1 MQRNW
6 RPTGRAVLT
15 TVLSGLLFGLLVVSG
30 CSSESPDSDASQ
42 GSGSPGVDEPAAPT
56 STYRTV
62 TAAPPEPGLHLSFF
76 QLRLEEGSRWARL
89 RIENN
94 TPDELRVRRVGLD
107 WPGYGR
113 FTRPITETVAAQTTA
128 DVPFRLPRAR
138 CGATGEQRTPVAVV
152 RLDSGTLSDP
162 VDDMGARFAQRLWST
177 ECDARLLHRTAAFSF
192 AGPWQVSGRDDEARL
207 SARVRVLRRAGDQPI
222 TWSGA
227 QGTVLFGMQRAGT
240 TRLAAGDRTALLP
253 VRFSPGRCD
262 QHGRSQVSQPFTFRL
277 QIRVGDRVTPSSLVL
292 MPDRRQQR
300 TLLAFLDHACGTD

>member
-1 MQRNW
+1 MQRSLL
-6 RPTGRAVLT
+6 RTGRIGRAVVAV
-15 TVLSGLLFGLLVVSG
+15 VLSGLLVVSG
-30 CSSESPDSDASQ
+30 CSTESQDSD
-42 GSGSPGVDEPAAPT
+42 GSNGSDSAEPAAPT

-94 TPDELRVRRVGLD
+94 TPDELQVRRVGLD

-113 FTRPITETVAAQTTA
+113 FTRPASETVDAETTT

-152 RLDSGTLSDP
+152 RLESDTLRDR
-162 VDDMGARFAQRLWST
+162 VDDMGSRFALRLWQT
-177 ECDARLLHRTAAFSF
+177 ECDARLLHRTASFSF
-192 AGPWQVSGRDDEARL
+192 AGPWQVTGHDGDTRL
-207 SARVRVLRRAGDQPI
+207 TARVRVERRGGDEPI
-222 TWSGA
+222 TWAGA
-227 QGTVLFGMQRAGT
+227 QGTVLFGMQRAGS
-240 TRLAAGDRTALLP
+240 TRLGADARSALLP

-277 QIRVGDRVTPSSLVL
+277 QIRIGERPTPSSLVL

-300 TLLAFLDHACGTD
+300 TLLAFLDRACGTA